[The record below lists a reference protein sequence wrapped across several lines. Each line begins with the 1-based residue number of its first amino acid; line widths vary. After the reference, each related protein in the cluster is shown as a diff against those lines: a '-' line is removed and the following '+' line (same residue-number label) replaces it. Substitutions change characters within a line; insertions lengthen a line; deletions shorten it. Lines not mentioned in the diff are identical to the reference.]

1 MEIENIKQVQ
11 ARLTEMADT
20 VTGILEKHGI
30 RYLMAYGSLLG
41 AVRHQGFV
49 PWDDDFD
56 LYLFDE
62 EYDRAMDTL
71 RAELPDGLIIHDR
84 LTDPLYWKSW
94 SCLRDLR
101 TEVHCSL
108 HEDDNA
114 FRYRGL
120 SVDLFR
126 LKKMPRRE
134 FGAYLDRENI
144 EFLVR
149 KLDSG
154 TMPREV
160 YEQKLAAVVTHY
172 AGELSAIGRGEG
184 SDEEIYGFLI
194 YGFHAPADWIFPLQK
209 YRFAGRE
216 YWGPHSADAILT
228 QYYGD
233 YMTLPPPEKRRPH
246 YDSVDFLTDTE
257 R

>member
-1 MEIENIKQVQ
+1 MEIANVKEVQ
-11 ARLTEMADT
+11 ARLIEMADT
-20 VTGILEKHGI
+20 VTGILTRHGF
-30 RYLMAYGSLLG
+30 RYLIAYGSLLG

-49 PWDDDFD
+49 PWDDDLD

-62 EYDRAMDTL
+62 EYDLAMEIL
-71 RAELPDGLIIHDR
+71 RAELPEDLIVHDR
-84 LTDPLYWKSW
+84 LTDALYWKSW
-94 SCLRDLR
+94 SCLRDLK

-114 FRYRGL
+114 FKYRGL

-126 LKKMPRRE
+126 LRKMPARE

-154 TMPREV
+154 TMDRAV
-160 YEQKLAAVVTHY
+160 YEQKLADAVQHY
-172 AGELSAIGRGEG
+172 AGELSKLQRGEG
-184 SDEEIYGFLI
+184 SEEEIYGFLI
-194 YGFHAPADWIFPLQK
+194 YGFHAPEDWIFPLKK
-209 YRFAGRE
+209 YPFAGRE
-216 YWGPHSADAILT
+216 YWGPNNADAILT
-228 QYYGD
+228 QYYRD

-246 YDSVDFLTDTE
+246 YDSVDFLD
-257 R
+257 

>member
-1 MEIENIKQVQ
+1 MEIANVKEVQ
-11 ARLTEMADT
+11 ARLIEMADT
-20 VTGILEKHGI
+20 VTGILERNNI
-30 RYLMAYGSLLG
+30 RYIIAYGSLLG

-62 EYDRAMDTL
+62 EYDRAMEIL
-71 RAELPDGLIIHDR
+71 RAELPEDLIIHDR

-94 SCLRDLR
+94 SCLRDLK

-154 TMPREV
+154 TMDRAV
-160 YEQKLAAVVTHY
+160 FEQKLVDAVQHY
-172 AGELSAIGRGEG
+172 AGELAKLQRGEG
-184 SDEEIYGFLI
+184 SNETIYGFLI
-194 YGFHAPADWIFPLQK
+194 YGFNAPEDWIFPLRK

-216 YWGPHSADAILT
+216 YWGPNNYDAILT
-228 QYYGD
+228 QYYRD
-233 YMTLPPPEKRRPH
+233 YMTLPPPEKRVPH
-246 YDSVDFLTDTE
+246 YDSVDFIG
-257 R
+257 

>member
-1 MEIENIKQVQ
+1 MEIENVKQVQ
-11 ARLTEMADT
+11 ARLIEMADT
-20 VTGILEKHGI
+20 VTGIFDRHGI
-30 RYLMAYGSLLG
+30 RYMIAYGSLLG

-62 EYDRAMDTL
+62 EYDRAMEIL
-71 RAELPDGLIIHDR
+71 REELPDDLIVHDR

-94 SCLRDLR
+94 SCLRDLK

-114 FRYRGL
+114 FGYRGL

-126 LKKMPRRE
+126 LKTMPRRE
-134 FGAYLDRENI
+134 FGAYIDRENI

-154 TMPREV
+154 TMAREV
-160 YEQKLAAVVTHY
+160 YEQKLAAAVTHY
-172 AGELSAIGRGEG
+172 AGELAKLQRGEG
-184 SDEEIYGFLI
+184 SDEKIYGFLI
-194 YGFHAPADWIFPLQK
+194 YGFNAAEEWIFPLKK
-209 YRFAGRE
+209 YRFEGRE
-216 YWGPHSADAILT
+216 YWGPNDYDAILS
-228 QYYGD
+228 QYYRD

-246 YDSVDFLTDTE
+246 YDRVDFIE
-257 R
+257 